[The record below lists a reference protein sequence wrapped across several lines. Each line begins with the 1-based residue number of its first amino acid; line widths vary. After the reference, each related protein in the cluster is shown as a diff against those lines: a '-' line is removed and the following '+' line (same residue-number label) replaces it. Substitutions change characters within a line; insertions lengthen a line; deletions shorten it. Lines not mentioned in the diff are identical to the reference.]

1 MPTGYY
7 ARRRKEN
14 NFIKKNYLNKMSIEW
29 LDYVAYRD
37 EVDIKPAHNLWRQ
50 RIGRF
55 LVGGFDS
62 TNNTIYEF
70 NGHKCERA

>member
-1 MPTGYY
+1 
-7 ARRRKEN
+7 
-14 NFIKKNYLNKMSIEW
+14 MSIEW